1 MNYKQNLARPFL
13 SIEDLDKDLPY
24 VIVNFDEQGQVI
36 YDYLIQNGF
45 SVSGFVCQY
54 RVDSLSEEQIVKLAN
69 TTGFIITRS
78 NYAPSFGE
86 TLKKLMSFG
95 VTKLLDPEWFFALKR
110 KNTDYYHIFKWA
122 EQLTESK
129 DGVVLD
135 VGANKGFT
143 SLALKSFGSQVI
155 AFEPAPPVFEEL
167 KTNVSMNKS
176 VRCEQLA
183 CSDTAG
189 FASFYLDLTEGSYGS
204 SLLSDFQ
211 TKEAFTEV
219 KVKTITLDE
228 YCQSNKIVPTFIK
241 IDVEG
246 FEYSVIKGMK
256 NLIEQYTPPLV
267 FEFWHNG
274 WNRENRSMFEYLSN
288 HYQLLDCEYEFD
300 AYSFFSL
307 RGDWLAE
314 HQAKGSSN
322 IVCIPKQRV
331 KKV

>member
-13 SIEDLDKDLPY
+13 SIEDLDKNLPY

-45 SVSGFVCQY
+45 SVSGFVCPY
-54 RVDSLSEEQIVKLAN
+54 SSDSLSEEKIAKLAD
-69 TTGFIITRS
+69 TAAFIITRS

-86 TLKKLMSFG
+86 TLKSLKKLG
-95 VTKLLDPEWFFALKR
+95 ATKLLDPEWFFALKR
-110 KNTDYYHIFKWA
+110 QNTDYYHIFKWA
-122 EQLTESK
+122 ERLTERK

-143 SLALKSFGSQVI
+143 SLALKQFGSRVI

-167 KTNVSMNKS
+167 KLNVAMHKD
-176 VRCEQLA
+176 VRCEQFA
-183 CSDTAG
+183 CSDMAG

-211 TKEAFTEV
+211 EKEAFTEV
-219 KVKTITLDE
+219 KVKTITVDE
-228 YCQSNKIVPTFIK
+228 YCQRHNVVPTFIK

-256 NLIEQYTPPLV
+256 TLIEQYTPPLV

-274 WNRENRSMFEYLSN
+274 WNSENKSMFEYLSN

-300 AYSFFSL
+300 AHEYFSL

-314 HQAKGSSN
+314 QQLKGSSN

-331 KKV
+331 KQV